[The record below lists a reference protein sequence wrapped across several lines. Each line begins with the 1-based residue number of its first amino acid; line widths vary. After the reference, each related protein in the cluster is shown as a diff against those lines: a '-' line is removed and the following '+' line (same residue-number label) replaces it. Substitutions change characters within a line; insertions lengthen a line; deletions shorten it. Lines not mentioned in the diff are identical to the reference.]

1 MPRPTCRLRAQT
13 RWQAVKEEKE
23 RAEFA
28 WSRQRPVGTNWYP
41 HDLRFER
48 KSREKCYQK
57 HKLEIIETETKKMQD
72 KTTCLRLHL
81 LWFVPLQEFPP
92 WCWGSSDGGLEKK
105 ASENDVVFDR
115 ACSQEM

>member
-1 MPRPTCRLRAQT
+1 M
-13 RWQAVKEEKE
+13 KEEKE

-28 WSRQRPVGTNWYP
+28 WSRQRPVGTNWCP

-72 KTTCLRLHL
+72 KTTMFETSLTLVCAASGVSSAVLGELRWRLG
-81 LWFVPLQEFPP
+81 E
-92 WCWGSSDGGLEKK
+92 E
-105 ASENDVVFDR
+105 SE
-115 ACSQEM
+115 